1 MEATKVYVID
11 TVVTKPGRAREFVD
25 AYLRDYAPGARGRG
39 MVLERIVVSP
49 PVWFPDESNTVIASW
64 VLDGAQGWWTMTW
77 QGRPDESVR
86 QWWAAAA
93 EMIVERTRATGALAA
108 DVDRL
113 GDV

>member
-25 AYLRDYAPGARGRG
+25 AYLRDYVPGARERG
-39 MVLERIVVSP
+39 MTLDRIVVSP

-64 VLDGAQGWWTMTW
+64 VLDGAQGWWAMTW
-77 QGRPDESVR
+77 QGRGDESVR
-86 QWWAAAA
+86 QWWASAA
-93 EMIVERTRATGALAA
+93 ELIVERTRSTGALAA
-108 DVDRL
+108 DIDRL